1 MNTHFINFFSLKF
14 LIFNYHLCRSKQ
26 KVLIKDNKN
35 DKVHY
40 DETKVTRTLF
50 MFDTD
55 LNVKS
60 S

>member
-35 DKVHY
+35 DKVQY
-40 DETKVTRTLF
+40 PK
-50 MFDTD
+50 
-55 LNVKS
+55 
-60 S
+60 